1 MQAVRKR
8 GCERAAGGRQ
18 GAPGMQTTL
27 LAATAAQQP
36 HSAESSSAARA
47 DPAGWPAAAAPPPQS
62 LLQGAYLAPLPSTVL
77 RAPPPPAGQR
87 AAPPAHADG
96 MPSAFSAF
104 RRAAPHAAPQVHEQH
119 MMLLCRLALA
129 HFLSCHM
136 SHCFLASRTRR
147 SCEPTIGLPAHSCLS
162 SPRLPVSMSQWQ
174 YCSSPPAWPI
184 PGARATG
191 RLRRAS

>member
-87 AAPPAHADG
+87 ATPPAHADG

-104 RRAAPHAAPQVHEQH
+104 RRAAPHAAPQVHEQQARGH
-119 MMLLCRLALA
+119 DAAMPLALA
-129 HFLSCHM
+129 RSLSCHM
-136 SHCFLASRTRR
+136 LLCFLDSRTRR
-147 SCEPTIGLPAHSCLS
+147 SCEPIRGLSAHSCLS
-162 SPRLPVSMSQWQ
+162 STRLSACLNGCTAARRRLGPF
-174 YCSSPPAWPI
+174 PAH
-184 PGARATG
+184 A
-191 RLRRAS
+191 

>member
-8 GCERAAGGRQ
+8 ERERAAGGRQ

-27 LAATAAQQP
+27 PAAPAAQQP

-47 DPAGWPAAAAPPPQS
+47 GPVGTLAAAAPPPQA

-96 MPSAFSAF
+96 MPSAFSVF
-104 RRAAPHAAPQVHEQH
+104 CRAAPHAAPQVHQRQARAH
-119 MMLLCRLALA
+119 DAAVPPALA
-129 HFLSCHM
+129 HALSCRM
-136 SHCFLASRTRR
+136 SHCFLASRKRR
-147 SCEPTIGLPAHSCLS
+147 S
-162 SPRLPVSMSQWQ
+162 
-174 YCSSPPAWPI
+174 
-184 PGARATG
+184 
-191 RLRRAS
+191 

>member
-27 LAATAAQQP
+27 LAAPAAQQP

-47 DPAGWPAAAAPPPQS
+47 GPAGWPAAAAPPPQA

-87 AAPPAHADG
+87 ATPPAHADG